1 VTNLRN
7 AFPKT
12 EESEEMAKFF
22 SDQVVEE
29 LEELLCSA
37 PTFSWDQTALDLSN
51 TADLLQVF
59 DKSLTS
65 L

>member
-12 EESEEMAKFF
+12 EESEEMVTFF
-22 SDQVVEE
+22 GNPVVEE

-37 PTFSWDQTALDLSN
+37 QWKVISN
-51 TADLLQVF
+51 FIILILKYF
-59 DKSLTS
+59 
-65 L
+65 

>member
-1 VTNLRN
+1 VANLRN

-22 SDQVVEE
+22 SNAVVEE

-37 PTFSWDQTALDLSN
+37 QWKVIAG
-51 TADLLQVF
+51 
-59 DKSLTS
+59 
-65 L
+65 